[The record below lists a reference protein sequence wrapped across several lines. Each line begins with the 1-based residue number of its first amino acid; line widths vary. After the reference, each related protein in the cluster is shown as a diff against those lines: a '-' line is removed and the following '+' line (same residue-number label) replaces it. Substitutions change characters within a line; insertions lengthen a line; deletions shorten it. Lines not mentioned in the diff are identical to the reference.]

1 MSGIGTVADPIT
13 FSEFTELMWPLE
25 PFETA
30 PNIAVA
36 CSGGPDSMALLVLA
50 QGWVKLA
57 GGKLTALIVDH
68 RLRDESTAEA
78 VNVARRAREL
88 GVEAVILAWS
98 GERPSANVQEKARDA
113 RYRLLFEWCAENAV
127 LHLLVAHHRDDQA
140 ETVLLRD
147 ERGSG
152 DDGLAGIG
160 ALQEYGQVRLLRPLL
175 PLAKA
180 RLQATADAFRVE
192 TVADPSNDDTRFDR
206 VRIRKHLERSS
217 TADEWY
223 EVGLKA
229 SVRRRV
235 RDDTM
240 ARHFAANCETYSEGY
255 ARLFGGFWGDTSD
268 EIAKRALSAVVAAI
282 GGRSHPPRR
291 RKVTELFEKLKG
303 GRLAGGTTSGGC
315 KIVPDKDG
323 VLVVR
328 EIGLVAQQ
336 AIAVGRV
343 KWDGRFDIDTENSE
357 LDCRIGTLGTSGL
370 RAILDDQPELRLD
383 HLPRRVLETLPA
395 VWALERVIEVPH
407 LSYASK
413 VQGGIG
419 KIVRNICFAPVRPI
433 QATRFTM

>member
-1 MSGIGTVADPIT
+1 MSGVGTVAEPIT
-13 FSEFTELMWPLE
+13 FSEFTELMRPLE

-30 PNIAVA
+30 PKIAVA

-50 QGWVKLA
+50 QGWVKSA

-78 VNVARRAREL
+78 DNVARRAREL

-152 DDGLAGIG
+152 DDGLAGMG

-206 VRIRKHLERSS
+206 VRIRRHLEGSS

-223 EVGLKA
+223 EVGAKA
-229 SVRRRV
+229 SARRRA

-240 ARHFAANCETYSEGY
+240 ARHLAANCET
-255 ARLFGGFWGDTSD
+255 
-268 EIAKRALSAVVAAI
+268 
-282 GGRSHPPRR
+282 
-291 RKVTELFEKLKG
+291 
-303 GRLAGGTTSGGC
+303 
-315 KIVPDKDG
+315 
-323 VLVVR
+323 
-328 EIGLVAQQ
+328 
-336 AIAVGRV
+336 
-343 KWDGRFDIDTENSE
+343 
-357 LDCRIGTLGTSGL
+357 
-370 RAILDDQPELRLD
+370 
-383 HLPRRVLETLPA
+383 
-395 VWALERVIEVPH
+395 
-407 LSYASK
+407 
-413 VQGGIG
+413 
-419 KIVRNICFAPVRPI
+419 
-433 QATRFTM
+433 